1 LLLYAIAAIRARV
14 RPGVIENIIRYRQK
28 ITLTISQ
35 RLFKTEKGYLG
46 LGPRSLK
53 DRDKVALLKGGMVPL
68 VIRKTD
74 KYFELVG
81 DCYIYGIIY
90 GEAFSEEACRVI
102 WLK

>member
-1 LLLYAIAAIRARV
+1 M
-14 RPGVIENIIRYRQK
+14 RYRQK
-28 ITLTISQ
+28 MTLTISR

-53 DRDKVALLKGGMVPL
+53 KEDEVALLKGGMVPL

-74 KYFELVG
+74 NNFELVG
-81 DCYIYGIIY
+81 DCYVHGIMH

-102 WLK
+102 WLE